1 MDQPTRAIVDYIGS
15 VDYAS
20 IPPSA
25 THAVTR
31 NFVDTVACMAAGC
44 DDRAARAARAYARTA
59 TGTPAASA
67 LGVAGPVLLNGAV
80 LANGAAIRQG
90 EFHDDEQTRPPRSPI
105 APALFALAEAAG
117 ATPAQFIEAVFLGY
131 QLAVALS
138 DEAPLPATG
147 FAQSLHIS
155 ISVAAGAAKLLALDA
170 DQRANAIAIAI
181 TPSLPMGVPEHQP
194 GAAWGPIASAQAA
207 MTALFAARLAGAG
220 ITGPPHIFDGTEALW
235 DTVTGAFELT
245 GIDRAHTSL
254 TAPERIAHRSYPASR
269 RSQGPLRLLLEL
281 LDDGPSADVEAITIE
296 VADQAPRAGAAAPP
310 RTWRA
315 EDAYYSL
322 PYLAARAVL
331 DRDISAATYTPERLD
346 DPRLAQTLPRI
357 SVVEAPDLAGPEQ
370 PGHGEPARV
379 TVRWNDGR
387 ERSLVQVYPRG
398 HARNP
403 LSDAELSAKFDA
415 SAAGRLSPKL
425 LDELR
430 TRLWNLPGEPGLGP
444 IAALWRRFPVASPDH
459 DKERP

>member
-1 MDQPTRAIVDYIGS
+1 MKELDPPTRAIVDYLDS

-25 THAVTR
+25 VHAVTR

-44 DDRAARAARAYARTA
+44 DDRAARATRAYARTA

-67 LGVAGPVLLNGAV
+67 IGVPGSVLLNGAV
-80 LANGAAIRQG
+80 LVNVAAIRQG

-105 APALFALAEAAG
+105 AAALFALAEATG
-117 ATPAQFIEAVFLGY
+117 ARPAQFIEAVFGSY
-131 QLAVALS
+131 QLAMTLS
-138 DEAPLPATG
+138 DVAPLPPTG

-194 GAAWGPIASAQAA
+194 DVAWGPFASAQAA
-207 MTALFAARLAGAG
+207 STAVFAARLAAAG
-220 ITGPPHIFDGTEALW
+220 ITGPPHIFDGNEALW

-245 GIDRAHTSL
+245 GIDRTHNSL
-254 TAPERIAHRSYPASR
+254 TAPERIAHRSYPACR
-269 RSQGPLRLLLEL
+269 RSQGTLRLLLEL
-281 LDDGPSADVEAITIE
+281 LGDSPSADVEAITIE
-296 VADQAPRAGAAAPP
+296 VTDQAHQAGGAAPP
-310 RTWRA
+310 PGRWQA
-315 EDAYYSL
+315 EDAYHSL

-331 DRDISAATYTPERLD
+331 DRDISASTYTSERLD

-357 SVVEAPDLAGPEQ
+357 SVVEAPDLAGT
-370 PGHGEPARV
+370 GGRAAGEPARV
-379 TVRWNDGR
+379 TVRWSDGR
-387 ERSLVQVYPRG
+387 ERTLAQAYPRG

-403 LSDAELSAKFDA
+403 LGDAELSAKFEA
-415 SAAGRLSPKL
+415 SVAGRLSPKL

-444 IAALWRRFPVASPDH
+444 IAALLRRFSVANH
-459 DKERP
+459 